1 MMTDPSEPK
10 EEEDICPMCKR
21 PKDSHSNEEML
32 VCSKKM
38 MEFEKNKT
46 GDAGIE

>member
-10 EEEDICPMCKR
+10 EEDDICPMCKR

-32 VCSKKM
+32 VCFRKM
-38 MEFEKNKT
+38 MVFEKKKT
-46 GDAGIE
+46 EGARIK